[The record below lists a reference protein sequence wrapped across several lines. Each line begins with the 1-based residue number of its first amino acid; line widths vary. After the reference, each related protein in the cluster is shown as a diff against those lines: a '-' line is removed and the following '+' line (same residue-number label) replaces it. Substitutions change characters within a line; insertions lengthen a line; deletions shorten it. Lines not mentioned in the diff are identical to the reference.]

1 MTEEGKWSKIEKR
14 TNEKRDEMEKIIIR
28 PAAGKDAEELVSIYA
43 PYVLETAV
51 TYEYEVPSVEE
62 FCGRIENTMKN
73 YPYFVAE
80 EGGIILGYAYASSF
94 HPRAAFRWSAEV
106 TVYLRKEAHGRGIGR
121 KLYEKLE
128 EILKKQN
135 VQTLIA
141 LIADPNP
148 ESVAFHEKL
157 GYHVAG
163 RLTDCAYKLGQ
174 WRGMYYMEKFI
185 GDREGEPRQFIPF
198 PEVEK

>member
-1 MTEEGKWSKIEKR
+1 MGE
-14 TNEKRDEMEKIIIR
+14 IIIR
-28 PAAGKDAEELVSIYA
+28 TATGADAADLVSIYG

-62 FCGRIENTMKN
+62 FRGRIENTIKN
-73 YPYFVAE
+73 YPYLVAME
-80 EGGIILGYAYASSF
+80 DSIILGYAYASSF

-106 TVYLRKEAHGRGIGR
+106 TVYIRKEAHGRGIGR
-121 KLYEKLE
+121 MLYEKLE
-128 EILKKQN
+128 ESLKKQN
-135 VQTLIA
+135 VQTVIA

-185 GDREGEPRQFIPF
+185 GDREDEPKQFVSF
-198 PEVEK
+198 SEVEK

>member
-1 MTEEGKWSKIEKR
+1 MKER
-14 TNEKRDEMEKIIIR
+14 TYEKRDEMVEKIIIR
-28 PAAGKDAEELVSIYA
+28 PVTEKDAEELVSIYG

-62 FCGRIENTMKN
+62 FRGRIENTIKN
-73 YPYFVAE
+73 YPYLAAVE
-80 EGGIILGYAYASSF
+80 DGVILGYAYASTF

-106 TVYLRKEAHGRGIGR
+106 TVYLRKDAHGRGIGR
-121 KLYEKLE
+121 QLYEKLE
-128 EILKKQN
+128 EMLKKQN
-135 VQTLIA
+135 IQTLIA

-185 GDREGEPRQFIPF
+185 EDREGEPKALLPF
-198 PEVEK
+198 SEVEK

>member
-1 MTEEGKWSKIEKR
+1 MTEGGKWGKIEKR
-14 TNEKRDEMEKIIIR
+14 TYEKRDEMEKIIIR

-62 FCGRIENTMKN
+62 FRGRIENTMKN

-80 EGGIILGYAYASSF
+80 EDGIILGYAYASSF

-121 KLYEKLE
+121 QLYKKLE
-128 EILKKQN
+128 KTLKKQN
-135 VQTLIA
+135 VQTMIA

-157 GYHVAG
+157 GYRVAG
-163 RLTDCAYKLGQ
+163 RLTDCAYKLGR

-185 GDREGEPRQFIPF
+185 GSREEEPEQFIPF
-198 PEVEK
+198 PETET

>member
-1 MTEEGKWSKIEKR
+1 M
-14 TNEKRDEMEKIIIR
+14 IR
-28 PAAGKDAEELVSIYA
+28 PVAAADAEELVSIYA

-62 FCGRIENTMKN
+62 FRGRIENITKN
-73 YPYFVAE
+73 YPYLAAME
-80 EGGIILGYAYASSF
+80 DGAILGYAYASAF

-106 TVYLRKEAHGRGIGR
+106 TVYLRKDAHGRGIGR
-121 KLYEKLE
+121 QLYEKME
-128 EILKKQN
+128 EMLKKQN
-135 VQTLIA
+135 IQTLIA

-157 GYHVAG
+157 GYRVAG

-185 GDREGEPRQFIPF
+185 GDREGEPKPF
-198 PEVEK
+198 QSFSEMDK